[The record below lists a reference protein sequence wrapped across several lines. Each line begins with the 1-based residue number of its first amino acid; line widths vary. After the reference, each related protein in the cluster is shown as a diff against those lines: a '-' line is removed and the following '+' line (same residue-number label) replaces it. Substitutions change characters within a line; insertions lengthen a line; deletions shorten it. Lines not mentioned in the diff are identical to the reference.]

1 MFCNILNISK
11 ILIIIYLSFFF
22 AGCVLYLYVKWD
34 RMNSEYDDL
43 VNALKDKIF
52 RLILLYEEEKRKN
65 EVLSKDKDYLE
76 VQLNEKRKM
85 ADEFNQKYENL
96 KLGKMIEITGSDIHD
111 ARIKINRIVREVDQ
125 CIALLNK

>member
-1 MFCNILNISK
+1 M
-11 ILIIIYLSFFF
+11 LIITDLSFFF
-22 AGCVLYLYVKWD
+22 ACCVLYLYVKWD
-34 RMNSEYDDL
+34 RMNFEYDDL

-76 VQLNEKRKM
+76 VQLNDKKKM
-85 ADEFNQKYENL
+85 TEELSAKYENL
-96 KLGKMIEITGSDIHD
+96 KIGKMMELTGSDIHD

>member
-1 MFCNILNISK
+1 MNVSK
-11 ILIIIYLSFFF
+11 ILIILYLSFFF

-34 RMNSEYDDL
+34 RMNSEYDEL

-65 EVLSKDKDYLE
+65 EVLSKDKEYFE
-76 VQLNEKRKM
+76 VQLNEKKKIM
-85 ADEFNQKYENL
+85 EELNQKYENL
-96 KLGKMIEITGSDIHD
+96 KLGKMIEITGTDVHD

>member
-1 MFCNILNISK
+1 
-11 ILIIIYLSFFF
+11 
-22 AGCVLYLYVKWD
+22 
-34 RMNSEYDDL
+34 MNSEYDEL

-65 EVLSKDKDYLE
+65 EVLSKDKEYFE
-76 VQLNEKRKM
+76 VQLNEKKKIM
-85 ADEFNQKYENL
+85 EELNQKYENL
-96 KLGKMIEITGSDIHD
+96 KLGKMIEITGTDVHD

>member
-1 MFCNILNISK
+1 
-11 ILIIIYLSFFF
+11 
-22 AGCVLYLYVKWD
+22 
-34 RMNSEYDDL
+34 MNSENDDL

-65 EVLSKDKDYLE
+65 EVLSKDKEYLE
-76 VQLNEKRKM
+76 VQLNEKITM
-85 ADEFNQKYENL
+85 AGELNQKYENL
-96 KLGKMIEITGSDIHD
+96 KIGKMIEITGSDIHD